1 MAAGVEEMRGC
12 QQCWARLSTLCFWG
26 CLQAGVSEHR
36 WDGPATTLQA
46 QPPGTHAYL
55 HTGPF
60 SQHRLRWR
68 KVLVAQ
74 LESGGRDSSGTREAG
89 GVISPCCSGYRPAGR
104 DCLAEILLL
113 NQPQASSWVA
123 VAMSSPPLG
132 KPPHP
137 GELPQGTLKMNTGLS
152 RADLT
157 LAGNLMLPAL
167 HKCLTKIH

>member
-1 MAAGVEEMRGC
+1 MQKQRAASVSGSSSISQLQLNFSAPGVTLMAAGVEEMRGC
-12 QQCWARLSTLCFWG
+12 QRCWARLSTLCFWG

-74 LESGGRDSSGTREAG
+74 LRVWRKRQQWDKGGWW
-89 GVISPCCSGYRPAGR
+89 GY
-104 DCLAEILLL
+104 
-113 NQPQASSWVA
+113 QPVLFWLQAS
-123 VAMSSPPLG
+123 G
-132 KPPHP
+132 
-137 GELPQGTLKMNTGLS
+137 
-152 RADLT
+152 
-157 LAGNLMLPAL
+157 
-167 HKCLTKIH
+167 